1 MEQKQRL
8 TTEQIKNAMGI
19 GFIHNKGTNAFSG
32 RIITENG
39 QLTAEQ
45 VRIISE
51 AALKFG
57 NGSVVFTVRLS
68 VELPGINFE
77 NITAFR
83 EFVAQAGLQTGGTG
97 SHVRPVVA
105 CKGTTCK
112 YGLSDTLSIA
122 TEIHKRFYEGYYDI
136 KLPHK
141 LKIAIGGCPNNCVK
155 PDLNDL
161 GIVSIRSH
169 KSETEECFK
178 VFIGGKWGKKVRMG
192 SPLVKLF
199 NKNDMMDL
207 IEKAILFYISEG
219 KPGERFGDT
228 VDRLGVEETEKIL
241 VSDSLLQNKEKI
253 LKNETAAGAGV

>member
-1 MEQKQRL
+1 MESKQPL
-8 TTEQIKNAMGI
+8 TIEQIKSMMDI

-39 QLTAEQ
+39 QLSAEQ
-45 VRIISE
+45 LRIISE
-51 AALKFG
+51 ASLKFG
-57 NGSVVFTVRLS
+57 NGYIVFTVRLN
-68 VELPGINFE
+68 VEVPGIDYD
-77 NITAFR
+77 NIAAFR
-83 EFVAQAGLQTGGTG
+83 DFIAQAGLQTGGTG
-97 SHVRPVVA
+97 MRVRPIVA

-122 TEIHKRFYEGYYDI
+122 TEIHKRFYEGYYDV
-136 KLPHK
+136 KLPNK
-141 LKIAIGGCPNNCVK
+141 FKIAIGGCLNNCVK

-161 GIVSIRSH
+161 GIVSIRLH
-169 KSETEECFK
+169 KTEADECFK

-199 NKNDMMDL
+199 NKSEMMDL

-219 KPGERFGDT
+219 RPGERFGDT
-228 VDRLGVEETEKIL
+228 VDRLGAEETEKIL